1 MGNIRFRCPHCSR
14 KLEVDARGA
23 GHKVPCPECGQPV
36 DIPVRAQTVR
46 LFSKGGQDEPST
58 MWIRVARP
66 LRPLRNA
73 PGPAM
78 WTLLAA
84 AAYVAFIWPAIRAYS
99 LLLLVGVF
107 MLAIVVLVRRKV
119 LQGAGALLLA
129 IALSLFVLVDMF
141 MPKVAPSTMAPIRSR
156 ATAPSLVETPSGKMP
171 AQGETVEEVAMPP
184 PQSVA
189 VTRPA
194 ATAPAPRGEKEP
206 VAVASIPRMVPRIR
220 PKVTPQ
226 ALLRPEG
233 PQTFPFR
240 LYGDCDDGMFP
251 YYPYGWMGN
260 IDAIDLNEC
269 WEENPHSG
277 STCMRFEYNAVGR
290 WAGVAWQDPANNWGD
305 VPGGYNLT
313 GAKKLTFWVRGET
326 GFERAEFKVGLLGIG
341 KKYNDTAKR
350 TLGKVQL
357 YKEWHQYT
365 ISVEGMN
372 MGRMITAF
380 LWIVEG
386 GPRPVVFYIDDIQ
399 YE

>member
-1 MGNIRFRCPHCSR
+1 
-14 KLEVDARGA
+14 
-23 GHKVPCPECGQPV
+23 
-36 DIPVRAQTVR
+36 
-46 LFSKGGQDEPST
+46 
-58 MWIRVARP
+58 
-66 LRPLRNA
+66 
-73 PGPAM
+73 
-78 WTLLAA
+78 
-84 AAYVAFIWPAIRAYS
+84 
-99 LLLLVGVF
+99 
-107 MLAIVVLVRRKV
+107 
-119 LQGAGALLLA
+119 
-129 IALSLFVLVDMF
+129 
-141 MPKVAPSTMAPIRSR
+141 
-156 ATAPSLVETPSGKMP
+156 
-171 AQGETVEEVAMPP
+171 
-184 PQSVA
+184 
-189 VTRPA
+189 
-194 ATAPAPRGEKEP
+194 
-206 VAVASIPRMVPRIR
+206 
-220 PKVTPQ
+220 
-226 ALLRPEG
+226 
-233 PQTFPFR
+233 
-240 LYGDCDDGMFP
+240 MFP

>member
-1 MGNIRFRCPHCSR
+1 
-14 KLEVDARGA
+14 
-23 GHKVPCPECGQPV
+23 
-36 DIPVRAQTVR
+36 
-46 LFSKGGQDEPST
+46 
-58 MWIRVARP
+58 
-66 LRPLRNA
+66 
-73 PGPAM
+73 M